1 MRKRILRILGALLGL
16 ILVLLVALPFFLED
30 KLAEVIKTKVNQN
43 INATF
48 DFEQAEISL
57 IKDFPN
63 AYVDLQGVRLVN
75 HAPFA
80 GDTLFAAD
88 DIALEL
94 SFGQLFKAADDPIQ
108 IKEFV
113 VNRPYLNIVVDSLE
127 RANYDI
133 AKTGSEEETSS
144 EENTSGFQ
152 LDVKHYELQQARLRY
167 GDQGTGM
174 VLEIDDMVHIGNGD
188 LALDR
193 STLSTHTEAMV
204 SFVMDSVTYLNAQ
217 AVTLDA
223 DIGIDLLQSKYSFK
237 ENKALINQLPLV
249 FDGYVQLL
257 ETGQDIQLSF
267 ETPTSDFK
275 NFLAVLPETY
285 SKDLAEVRT
294 SGKFEVAGTVSGISD
309 ETRVP
314 HFDINL
320 IADNASFKYPDLPKA
335 VTDVA
340 LVAKIANST
349 GLLEDTFVK
358 VDRLGF
364 RIDEDVFKLKAS
376 IQKLLGNP
384 LVGFEADGRI
394 DLAKISQAYPLPDS
408 YDLTGQ
414 LQADIR
420 SSFDM
425 AALDEQ
431 AYERTSTQ
439 GEVQL
444 QDFRYRSEALTHPV
458 MIDKA
463 ALSFTPTV
471 VRLNNFEGRTGASDF
486 KAFGTVSN
494 MLGYLFNKEDL
505 QGEFT
510 LSSNQFTVDDFMVD
524 DSSPETAEAS
534 AEPGSRV
541 KLPAFL
547 DCTIEASAT
556 RVTYDDLTLDNVQ
569 GRLRIKDET
578 ATLENVSSSIF
589 GGQLGLNGNVA
600 TKAETGTFDMAL
612 KFDAVEIAESFKSL
626 KLFKAL
632 APIANALQG
641 RMNTEIRLSGNLND
655 DLTPNLASL
664 TGDVLAQ
671 LLATKVSSQN
681 TPLLASLDQNLS
693 FVDLEKWNLKD
704 LKAALEFEDSK
715 VKVKP
720 LALAYEE
727 LTFTLDGSHTFANE
741 LAYRVK
747 VDVPVEYL
755 GNEVQGLIAQ
765 IDDDDLEGLTIPVTA
780 TIGGNYSDPKVQSDF
795 TSGVG
800 ELTKQLVEIQK
811 RKLVAQG
818 SDAVKDLLGDVLGNA
833 SDSTKTDSTTNSGN
847 AVGKVL
853 GGLLGEGKSDS
864 IPKDST
870 QGNEVKDAAKSI
882 LGGLLGKKKKK
893 KDSVD

>member
-1 MRKRILRILGALLGL
+1 M
-16 ILVLLVALPFFLED
+16 
-30 KLAEVIKTKVNQN
+30 
-43 INATF
+43 
-48 DFEQAEISL
+48 
-57 IKDFPN
+57 
-63 AYVDLQGVRLVN
+63 
-75 HAPFA
+75 
-80 GDTLFAAD
+80 
-88 DIALEL
+88 
-94 SFGQLFKAADDPIQ
+94 
-108 IKEFV
+108 
-113 VNRPYLNIVVDSLE
+113 
-127 RANYDI
+127 
-133 AKTGSEEETSS
+133 
-144 EENTSGFQ
+144 
-152 LDVKHYELQQARLRY
+152 
-167 GDQGTGM
+167 
-174 VLEIDDMVHIGNGD
+174 
-188 LALDR
+188 
-193 STLSTHTEAMV
+193 
-204 SFVMDSVTYLNAQ
+204 
-217 AVTLDA
+217 
-223 DIGIDLLQSKYSFK
+223 
-237 ENKALINQLPLV
+237 
-249 FDGYVQLL
+249 
-257 ETGQDIQLSF
+257 
-267 ETPTSDFK
+267 
-275 NFLAVLPETY
+275 
-285 SKDLAEVRT
+285 
-294 SGKFEVAGTVSGISD
+294 
-309 ETRVP
+309 
-314 HFDINL
+314 
-320 IADNASFKYPDLPKA
+320 
-335 VTDVA
+335 
-340 LVAKIANST
+340 
-349 GLLEDTFVK
+349 
-358 VDRLGF
+358 
-364 RIDEDVFKLKAS
+364 
-376 IQKLLGNP
+376 
-384 LVGFEADGRI
+384 
-394 DLAKISQAYPLPDS
+394 PDS

-444 QDFRYRSEALTHPV
+444 QDFRYGSEALTHPV

-471 VRLNNFEGRTGASDF
+471 VRLNDFEGRTGASDF
-486 KAFGTVSN
+486 KAYGTVSN

-505 QGEFT
+505 KGEFT
-510 LSSNQFTVDDFMVD
+510 LSSNQFTVDDFMVE
-524 DSSPETAEAS
+524 DSSTETAEAS
-534 AEPGSRV
+534 KEPGSRV

-547 DCTIEASAT
+547 DCTIQASAT

-612 KFDAVEIAESFKSL
+612 NFDAVEIAESFKSL

-720 LALAYEE
+720 LTFAYEE

-747 VDVPVEYL
+747 VDVPAEYL

-765 IDDDDLEGLTIPVTA
+765 IGDDDLQGLTIPVTA
-780 TIGGNYSDPKVQSDF
+780 TIGGNYSEPKVQSDF

-833 SDSTKTDSTTNSGN
+833 SDSTKTDSTTTSGN

>member
-113 VNRPYLNIVVDSLE
+113 VNRPYLNIVIDSLE

-133 AKTGSEEETSS
+133 TKTGSEEETSS
-144 EENTSGFQ
+144 EETTSGFQ

-223 DIGIDLLQSKYSFK
+223 DIGIDLPQSKYSFK

-257 ETGQDIQLSF
+257 ERGQEVQLSF

-294 SGKFEVAGTVSGISD
+294 SGKFEVVGTVSGISD

-320 IADNASFKYPDLPKA
+320 MADNASFKYPDLPKA

-384 LVGFEADGRI
+384 LVDFEADGRI

-444 QDFRYRSEALTHPV
+444 QDFRYGSEALTHPV

-471 VRLNNFEGRTGASDF
+471 VRLNDFEGRTGASDF
-486 KAFGTVSN
+486 KAYGTVSN

-505 QGEFT
+505 KGEFT
-510 LSSNQFTVDDFMVD
+510 LSSNQFTVDDFMVE
-524 DSSPETAEAS
+524 DSSTETAEAS
-534 AEPGSRV
+534 KEPGSRV

-547 DCTIEASAT
+547 DCTIQASAT

-612 KFDAVEIAESFKSL
+612 NFDAVEIAESFKSL

-720 LALAYEE
+720 LTFAYEE

-747 VDVPVEYL
+747 VDVPAEYL

-765 IDDDDLEGLTIPVTA
+765 IGDDDLQGLTIPVTA

-833 SDSTKTDSTTNSGN
+833 SDSTKTDSTTTSGN

>member
-113 VNRPYLNIVVDSLE
+113 VNRPYLNIVIDSLE

-133 AKTGSEEETSS
+133 TKTGSEEETSS
-144 EENTSGFQ
+144 EETTSGFQ

-223 DIGIDLLQSKYSFK
+223 DIGIDLPQSKYSFK

-257 ETGQDIQLSF
+257 ERGQEVQLSF

-294 SGKFEVAGTVSGISD
+294 SGKFEVVGTVSGISD

-320 IADNASFKYPDLPKA
+320 MADNASFKYPDLPKA

-384 LVGFEADGRI
+384 LVDFEADGRI

-444 QDFRYRSEALTHPV
+444 QDFRYGSEALTHPV

-471 VRLNNFEGRTGASDF
+471 VRLNDFEGRTGASDF
-486 KAFGTVSN
+486 KAYGTVSN

-505 QGEFT
+505 KGEFT
-510 LSSNQFTVDDFMVD
+510 LSSNQFTVDDFMVE
-524 DSSPETAEAS
+524 DSSTETAEAS
-534 AEPGSRV
+534 TEPGSRV

-547 DCTIEASAT
+547 DCTIQASAT

-612 KFDAVEIAESFKSL
+612 NFDAVEIAESFKSL

-720 LALAYEE
+720 LTFAYEE

-747 VDVPVEYL
+747 VDVPAEYL

-765 IDDDDLEGLTIPVTA
+765 IGDDALQGLTIPVTA
-780 TIGGNYSDPKVQSDF
+780 TIGGNYSEPKVQSDF

-833 SDSTKTDSTTNSGN
+833 SDSTKTDSTTTSGN

>member
-113 VNRPYLNIVVDSLE
+113 VNRPYLNIVIDSLE

-133 AKTGSEEETSS
+133 TKTGSEEETSS
-144 EENTSGFQ
+144 EETTSGFQ

-223 DIGIDLLQSKYSFK
+223 DIGIDLPQSKYSFK

-257 ETGQDIQLSF
+257 ERGQEVQLSF

-294 SGKFEVAGTVSGISD
+294 SGKFEVVGTVSGISD

-320 IADNASFKYPDLPKA
+320 MADNASFKYPDLPKA

-384 LVGFEADGRI
+384 LVDFEADGRI

-444 QDFRYRSEALTHPV
+444 QDFRYGSEALTHPV

-471 VRLNNFEGRTGASDF
+471 VRLNDFEGRTGASDF
-486 KAFGTVSN
+486 KAYGTVSN

-505 QGEFT
+505 KGEFT
-510 LSSNQFTVDDFMVD
+510 LSSNQFTVDDFMVE
-524 DSSPETAEAS
+524 DSSTETAEAS
-534 AEPGSRV
+534 TEPGSRV

-547 DCTIEASAT
+547 DCTIQASAT

-612 KFDAVEIAESFKSL
+612 NFDAVEIAESFKSL

-720 LALAYEE
+720 LTFAYEE

-747 VDVPVEYL
+747 VDVPAEYL

-765 IDDDDLEGLTIPVTA
+765 IGDDDLQGLTIPVTA

-833 SDSTKTDSTTNSGN
+833 SDSTKTDSTTTSGN